1 MKHIKLTQQE
11 LADISEAI
19 ELPETKQRFR
29 RKLLAVKMVAVKMV
43 AANIARKKRP
53 ARFSASLRLR
63 SVLT

>member
-29 RKLLAVKMVAVKMV
+29 RKLLAVKMVA
-43 AANIARKKRP
+43 ANIARKKRP